1 MRIVP
6 LEKTLILRL
15 DVFFAGPR
23 VPTSSASP
31 ARLIINLIQQEGNGG
46 GGEGREEEAEN
57 VYLFFPDVTL
67 VRSMENKD
75 FSSL

>member
-1 MRIVP
+1 M
-6 LEKTLILRL
+6 
-15 DVFFAGPR
+15 
-23 VPTSSASP
+23 PTSSASP

>member
-6 LEKTLILRL
+6 QEKTLILRL

-31 ARLIINLIQQEGNGG
+31 ARLIINLIQPEGTEV
-46 GGEGREEEAEN
+46 GEGEGERGEEEAEN
-57 VYLFFPDVTL
+57 VYLFFSGCESGQVNG
-67 VRSMENKD
+67 E
-75 FSSL
+75 

>member
-15 DVFFAGPR
+15 DVFFAGPG
-23 VPTSSASP
+23 SANLLSKSSP
-31 ARLIINLIQQEGNGG
+31 ARLIINLIQQGRR
-46 GGEGREEEAEN
+46 GGEGEEEAEN

-67 VRSMENKD
+67 VRSIENKD
-75 FSSL
+75 FYSR